1 MFGNTKNQKVKTTKS
16 VATTKSSN
24 GSTNVEALIGPKIHI
39 RGDLTFD
46 GCLFIQGR
54 VEGIVQAADEAT
66 NASVHLSSQGCVDG
80 DIRAP
85 HVNISGSLS
94 GNVYASEH
102 LQLQADAKVVGDLH
116 YRVLEMAPGAVV
128 TGRLIHIDAE
138 AVKNAKPELVHEI
151 KAESD
156 KKGSKAA

>member
-1 MFGNTKNQKVKTTKS
+1 MFGNQKNTKTKATKS

-24 GSTNVEALIGPKIHI
+24 GSTNVEALIGTKIHI
-39 RGDLTFD
+39 KGDLNFD

-54 VEGIVQAADEAT
+54 VEGIVRAT
-66 NASVHLSSQGCVDG
+66 PDASNASVHLSSQGRVDG
-80 DIRAP
+80 DIHAP
-85 HVNISGSLS
+85 HINISGELY
-94 GNVYASEH
+94 GNVHASEH

-128 TGRLIHIDAE
+128 TGRLIHMDAE
-138 AVKNAKPELVHEI
+138 ATSSAKPELVHDAKDEP
-151 KAESD
+151 S